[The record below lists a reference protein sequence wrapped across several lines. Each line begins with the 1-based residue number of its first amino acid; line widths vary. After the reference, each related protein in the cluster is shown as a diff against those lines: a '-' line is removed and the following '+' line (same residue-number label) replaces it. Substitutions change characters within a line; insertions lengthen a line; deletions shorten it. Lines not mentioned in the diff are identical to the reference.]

1 MTTGNWL
8 NNDGLLIQYGSS
20 KAIPELGAE
29 YLMYGATRCIE
40 LMVNLGAT
48 QFGSGASGGPQNPPL
63 PTSFQGTY
71 SSWTAAANAGIL
83 SYTTKMPLQATTPVS
98 APASGGLLTI
108 SNPQLVLEQVECRV
122 LVPASTGTGGTAPTG
137 ITGIGLVTEG
147 SAANTYVQVTPGSS
161 DQIMGAATNTKLAV
175 SGATYIFLSDGT
187 TMGTGTPPT
196 TGSWMG
202 GTTVGTLVPKVT
214 LTTTALVNPPVSAY
228 FSAICSAGQYIV
240 GSGGAASGTPGGLF
254 RMRIYYNYIGTINQ

>member
-1 MTTGNWL
+1 MTTGNWQ
-8 NNDGLLIQYGSS
+8 NNDGLFIQFGVS

-29 YLMYGATRCIE
+29 YLMYGTTRCID
-40 LMVNLGAT
+40 LTVNLGTT
-48 QFGSGASGGPQNPPL
+48 QFGSGASGAQNPPI

-83 SYTTKMPLQATTPVS
+83 SYTTKMPLQATTPIS
-98 APASGGLLTI
+98 APASGGLLTL
-108 SNPQLVLEQVECRV
+108 SAPQLVLEQVECQV
-122 LVPASTGTGGTAPTG
+122 LVPASAGTGGTAPTG

-147 SAANTYVQVTPGSS
+147 ATSNTYVQVTPGSS

-175 SGATYIFLSDGT
+175 SGAKYIFLADGT
-187 TMGTGTPPT
+187 TMGTSTPPT

-214 LTTTALVNPPVSAY
+214 NTTSLVVPPVSAY

-254 RMRIYYNYIGTINQ
+254 KIRIYYNFIGTINQ

>member
-1 MTTGNWL
+1 MTTGNWQ
-8 NNDGLLIQYGSS
+8 NNDGLFIQYGTS

-29 YLMYGATRCIE
+29 YLMYGGQRCIE
-40 LMVNLGAT
+40 LFVNLGAT
-48 QFGSGASGGPQNPPL
+48 QFGSGAAGPQNPPL

-71 SSWTAAANAGIL
+71 SSWTSSANAGIL

-108 SNPQLVLEQVECRV
+108 QNPQLVIEQVECQV
-122 LVPASTGTGGTAPTG
+122 LVPANAGSGGTAPTG

-147 SAANTYVQVTPGSS
+147 ATANTYVQVTPGSS
-161 DQIMGAATNTKLAV
+161 DQIMGAATNTKLAI
-175 SGATYIFLSDGT
+175 SGARFIFLADGT
-187 TMGTGTPPT
+187 TMGTATPPT
-196 TGSWMG
+196 TGSWVG

-214 LTTTALVNPPVSAY
+214 NTTSLVVPPVSAY

-254 RMRIYYNYIGTINQ
+254 RMRVFYNFIGTINQ

>member
-8 NNDGLLIQYGSS
+8 NNDGLFLQYGVS
-20 KAIPELGAE
+20 KAIPELGSE
-29 YLMYGATRCIE
+29 FVMYGTTRCID
-40 LMVNLGAT
+40 LLVNLG
-48 QFGSGASGGPQNPPL
+48 QFQYGTGAGGPQNPPL

-71 SSWTAAANAGIL
+71 SSWTSAANAGIL

-108 SNPQLVLEQVECRV
+108 SNPQLVLEQVSV
-122 LVPASTGTGGTAPTG
+122 LILVPASAGTGGTAPTG

-147 SAANTYVQVTPGSS
+147 STANTYVQVTPGSS
-161 DQIMGAATNTKLAV
+161 NQILSTATNTQLAV
-175 SGATYIFLSDGT
+175 SGATYIYLPDGT
-187 TMGTGTPPT
+187 EIGTGSAPT
-196 TGSWMG
+196 VGTWMG
-202 GTTVGTLVPKVT
+202 GTTVGTLVPKCT
-214 LTTTALVNPPVSAY
+214 NTNALGGTPPVSAY

-254 RMRIYYNYIGTINQ
+254 KVRINYNFIGTINE